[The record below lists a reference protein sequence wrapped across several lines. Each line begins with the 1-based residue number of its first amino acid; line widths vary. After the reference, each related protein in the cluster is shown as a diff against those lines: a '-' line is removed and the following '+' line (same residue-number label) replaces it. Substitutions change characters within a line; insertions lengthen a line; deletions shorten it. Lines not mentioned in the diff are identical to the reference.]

1 MDYLDELDK
10 KEEKEK
16 FKKNYNKNQ
25 KILRIVMSSVFS
37 GLGILFL
44 LLSIVMFFI
53 EMTATVFYV
62 FLGIGSLYLI
72 LGIIFFLTL
81 GKGDADKAYKRIE
94 DRISNGKLVYSTYEM
109 SHRIIMLETKVKK
122 LEEELES
129 IKRNSRY

>member
-1 MDYLDELDK
+1 MDYFDELDK

-44 LLSIVMFFI
+44 LLSIAMFFT
-53 EMTATVFYV
+53 EMTVFYV
-62 FLGIGSLYLI
+62 FIGIGSLYLI

-94 DRISNGKLVYSTYEM
+94 ERISNGKLVYSTYEM

>member
-1 MDYLDELDK
+1 MDYFDEIDK
-10 KEEKEK
+10 KEEKEN
-16 FKKNYNKNQ
+16 FKKAYNKNQ

-44 LLSIVMFFI
+44 LLSIAMFFI
-53 EMTATVFYV
+53 EMTVFYV
-62 FLGIGSLYLI
+62 FIGIGSLYLI

-129 IKRNSRY
+129 IKRNNRY

>member
-25 KILRIVMSSVFS
+25 KILRIVMSSIFS

-44 LLSIVMFFI
+44 LLSIAMFFI
-53 EMTATVFYV
+53 EMTVFYV

>member
-1 MDYLDELDK
+1 MDYFDEIDK
-10 KEEKEK
+10 KEEKEN
-16 FKKNYNKNQ
+16 FKKAYNKNQ

-37 GLGILFL
+37 GLGVLFL
-44 LLSIVMFFI
+44 LLSIAMFFI
-53 EMTATVFYV
+53 EMTAFYV
-62 FLGIGSLYLI
+62 FIGIGSLYLI
-72 LGIIFFLTL
+72 IGIVFFLTL

>member
-25 KILRIVMSSVFS
+25 KILRIVMSSIFS

-44 LLSIVMFFI
+44 LLSIAMFFI
-53 EMTATVFYV
+53 EMTVFYV
-62 FLGIGSLYLI
+62 FIGIGSLYLI

>member
-1 MDYLDELDK
+1 MDYFDELDK

-44 LLSIVMFFI
+44 LLSIAMFFT
-53 EMTATVFYV
+53 EMTVFYV
-62 FLGIGSLYLI
+62 FIGIGSLYLI